1 MEDLEGNTT
10 VFSTLRSF
18 NNFISQRMEGVSGQ
32 PVPASSQSSL
42 QIQYQQ
48 RVQLEEQAGQIHSK
62 SQLLQVERE
71 KMQMELSH
79 KRARIEL
86 EKAANTNARNYE
98 READRN
104 QELLTRI
111 KQYQERETEAENKL
125 KEQMEMNKSYKK
137 SMETMSKKLQEKESK
152 LAEANETI
160 TILKGKISELQW
172 NIMNQ
177 EMQMTSQDSQK
188 QELMEQLD
196 VQHKK
201 WQEATQQIQT
211 LQASQSLLAEYE
223 QKIKDLE
230 QKFSQQE
237 HDAVI
242 VKNMKTELARF
253 PKLERELRQLREENA
268 YYREMKENNGLLKEE
283 VEGLQR
289 KLERYEKVQA
299 QLVTAE
305 LENEK
310 LLGKLKSWEKLDQS
324 TGLNIRTPDDLSR
337 QIVALQQR
345 ELVLKEQNSTI
356 TNSAR
361 ILEKARQQLQEEIL
375 QVQSQLLDEK
385 KKREQHE
392 ALVRRL
398 QKRVLLLTKERD
410 GMRAILES
418 YDSELTPAEHSPQ
431 LNRRMREAEEMVQK
445 LHAHNSEL
453 EVQMSQVL
461 EEVGNQKQRAEMLEV
476 EMKVL
481 KSRECTAEQST
492 FITKEE
498 VDALRLK
505 IEELEAE
512 RSKLE
517 EQNRSLEMK
526 LEKLTMQ
533 GDYDPSKTKVL
544 HFSMNPASLAKQQ
557 RKEEQQ
563 QLQEECER
571 LRELV
576 RVLEAGGSI
585 HGNLEGVGSF
595 QSPQEVAELKKQVE
609 SAELKNQ
616 RLKEIFQTK
625 IQEFRKVC
633 YTLTGYQIDI
643 TTENQYRLTSIYAE
657 HQGDCLL
664 FKEKKL
670 P

>member
-1 MEDLEGNTT
+1 MDDFENNTT
-10 VFSTLRSF
+10 VLSALRSL
-18 NNFISQRMEGVSGQ
+18 NNFISLEGVSG
-32 PVPASSQSSL
+32 PATPGSSRSAL

-48 RVQLEEQAGQIHSK
+48 RVQMEEQAGQIHSK

-104 QELLTRI
+104 RELLTRI

-125 KEQMEMNKSYKK
+125 KEQMEMNKCYKK

-160 TILKGKISELQW
+160 TVLKGKISELQW
-172 NIMNQ
+172 SKMNQ

-201 WQEATQQIQT
+201 WQEACQQIQM
-211 LQASQSLLAEYE
+211 LQANQSHLAEYE

-230 QKFSQQE
+230 QKLSQQE
-237 HDAVI
+237 HDALI
-242 VKNMKTELARF
+242 VKNMKTELARL
-253 PKLERELRQLREENA
+253 PKMERELRQLKEENA
-268 YYREMKENNGLLKEE
+268 YFREMKENNGLLKEE

-299 QLVTAE
+299 QLVAVE

-310 LLGKLKSWEKLDQS
+310 LLGKLKSWEKVDQS

-356 TNSAR
+356 TSSAR
-361 ILEKARQQLQEEIL
+361 ILEKARVQLQEEIIRI
-375 QVQSQLLDEK
+375 QSQLLEEK

-418 YDSELTPAEHSPQ
+418 YDSELTPSEHSPQ
-431 LNRRMREAEEMVQK
+431 LNRRMREAEEMMQK
-445 LHAHNSEL
+445 LHAHNTEL
-453 EVQMSQVL
+453 EAQLSQVL
-461 EEVGNQKQRAEMLEV
+461 EEAGNHKQRAEMLEV

-481 KSRECTAEQST
+481 KSQECTAEQST
-492 FITKEE
+492 VITREE
-498 VDALRLK
+498 IDTLRQK

-526 LEKLTMQ
+526 LEKLTVQ

-544 HFSMNPASLAKQQ
+544 HFSMNPASLAMQQ
-557 RKEEQQ
+557 RKEEHQ
-563 QLQEECER
+563 QLQEAYER
-571 LRELV
+571 LREMV
-576 RVLEAGGSI
+576 RVLEGGGSI
-585 HGNLEGVGSF
+585 PENLEGLGSL
-595 QSPQEVAELKKQVE
+595 QSSQEIAEMAHMFLMGE
-609 SAELKNQ
+609 
-616 RLKEIFQTK
+616 EIVPYCYLDQT
-625 IQEFRKVC
+625 C
-633 YTLTGYQIDI
+633 
-643 TTENQYRLTSIYAE
+643 
-657 HQGDCLL
+657 
-664 FKEKKL
+664 
-670 P
+670 